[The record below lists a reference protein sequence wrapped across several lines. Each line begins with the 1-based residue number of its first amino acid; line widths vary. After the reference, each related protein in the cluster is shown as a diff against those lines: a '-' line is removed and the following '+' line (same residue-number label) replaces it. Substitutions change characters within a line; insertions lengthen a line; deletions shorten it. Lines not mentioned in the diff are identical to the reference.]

1 MKILIGGG
9 VGYLLTLILLPFFI
23 HLLQETGT
31 VRPNFRQE
39 SIPVGIGLVLV
50 IVYLLAA
57 FLLLQWFSPEAVL
70 IFLLAV
76 LYFALLGLIDDLLGS
91 RDSRGLK
98 GHFGALFQGR
108 LTTGALKALGGGLG
122 ALLLSLLLLR
132 SQPWWEI
139 LTAALLIALAANTIN
154 LMDLR
159 PGRAIKVF
167 YLWFFILLAV
177 FRSKTPLVLLSP
189 LAGGLLALIPVDLK
203 AKGMLGDTGSNLMG
217 AALGLACAWTMPFIA
232 QLILVV
238 FLLLLHLF
246 TEKYS
251 LTEII
256 ENNSLLRF
264 LDNLGRDK

>member
-9 VGYLLTLILLPFFI
+9 VGYLLTLLLHPFFI
-23 HLLQETGT
+23 YLFQETGA

-39 SIPVGIGLVLV
+39 SIPVGMGLVLV

-57 FLLLQWFSPEAVL
+57 FLLVQWFSPEAVL

-76 LYFALLGLIDDLLGS
+76 LFFALLGLIDDLLGN

-122 ALLLSLLLLR
+122 ALLLSLLLLK
-132 SQPWWEI
+132 SEPWWEI

-167 YLWFFILLAV
+167 YLWFIILLAV
-177 FRSKTPLVLLSP
+177 YWSKMPLVLLSP
-189 LAGGLLALIPVDLK
+189 IAGGLLALLPVDLK

-217 AALGLACAWTMPFIA
+217 AALGLACAWTMPFTA

-256 ENNSLLRF
+256 EKNSLLRF
-264 LDNLGRDK
+264 LDNLGRAK